1 MMEIIPAID
10 LIDGQCQRLKQGDFE
25 ESRSYSWDPVELA
38 SLLEQKGFS
47 RLHLV
52 DLQGAGENKLVHLD
66 ILKSVMRS
74 TGLAV
79 DYGGGIRTEQD
90 VKQIVEAGAQY
101 VTLGSLAVSN
111 PALVSQWMRTFGNH
125 RFILAADIRNGQ
137 VVTNAWRDESGIPV
151 NELIESFVREGLG
164 EVLCTDI
171 SRDGMLRGVNLEIYQ
186 RLRKAFPSLRII
198 ASGGVTT
205 LEDIRNLDRLGID
218 AAVVGKALFEGK
230 LDMDALAAWNKG
242 ELPFDE

>member
-10 LIDGQCQRLKQGDFE
+10 LIDGQCQRLRQGRFE
-25 ESRSYSWDPVELA
+25 DKKAYSWQPVELA
-38 SLLEQKGFS
+38 RTLENKGFR

-52 DLQGAGENKLVHLD
+52 DLQGAGDNKLVHID
-66 ILKSVMRS
+66 ILKSITRS
-74 TGLAV
+74 TALAV
-79 DYGGGIRTEQD
+79 DYGGGIRTKQD
-90 VKQIVEAGAQY
+90 VEQILDAGAQY

-111 PALVSQWMRTFGNH
+111 PALVSQWMRTFGNN
-125 RFILAADIRNGQ
+125 RFILAADTRNDQ
-137 VVTNAWRDESGIPV
+137 VVTNAWRDESGMPV

-171 SRDGMLRGVNLEIYQ
+171 RRDGMMQGVNLEVYE
-186 RLRKAFPSLRII
+186 RLRKTFPSIKII

-205 LEDIRNLDRLGID
+205 LEDIRNLDQLGID

-230 LDMDALAAWNKG
+230 LDLDTLAAWNKG
-242 ELPFDE
+242 EYE